1 MLSVCNLYDRW
12 CGKRPFRLLVL
23 FLALAV
29 APPVLL
35 AQVPDPTGAWLIRT
49 DIQVVNTPGVFL
61 LTVFHQ
67 GGTLTEDIQGESA
80 FDPHATI
87 KPKEPFN
94 IITSPQSGVWQKT
107 GWNTFAATSL
117 AIEYEVQTKP
127 PASPVF

>member
-1 MLSVCNLYDRW
+1 MPSPSNLFDRW
-12 CGKRPFRLLVL
+12 GGKRLSPL
-23 FLALAV
+23 LALFVTIALT
-29 APPVLL
+29 PSVLV

-67 GGTLTEDIQGESA
+67 GGTLTQDIQGESA
-80 FDPHATI
+80 FDAHATI

-107 GWNTFAATSL
+107 GFNTFATTLL
-117 AIEYEVQTKP
+117 AIEYEVQT
-127 PASPVF
+127 